1 MGSEA
6 KLVKIISLKRSHLP
20 LILSMYI
27 IQFVEAIME
36 EIVFA
41 NSAFEFKA
49 NDAF

>member
-27 IQFVEAIME
+27 QFVEAIME
-36 EIVFA
+36 EIIFA

-49 NDAF
+49 NYAF